1 MADQEP
7 EDEGGVS
14 VPSEESEGDDM
25 GVKGSSEFA
34 KTTILFPD
42 FQDKSECCCVGIFVV
57 LTAPAPAPPL
67 SRVKKSHE

>member
-7 EDEGGVS
+7 EDEGGASVS
-14 VPSEESEGDDM
+14 SEESEGDDM

-42 FQDKSECCCVGIFVV
+42 FQDKSE
-57 LTAPAPAPPL
+57 
-67 SRVKKSHE
+67 